1 MLQQCDELWFVT
13 LRHARD
19 TSQLT
24 KNVNWVSNETSTL
37 SADLCTGLRRA
48 YAEFG
53 ANEMLQVVELET
65 RAGALARRDSARQ
78 HRTQRLA
85 LSQDAHPGE

>member
-1 MLQQCDELWFVT
+1 MHALTERDVYLFREGT
-13 LRHARD
+13 LF
-19 TSQLT
+19 
-24 KNVNWVSNETSTL
+24 
-37 SADLCTGLRRA
+37 RA